1 MDSILPTTENSRDCQ
16 SNTGKNWVNSIG
28 ERGWLWL
35 LCLVCLVI
43 VSCSLGRSGLF
54 EPDEGRNAE
63 KAREILLLGDWVTP
77 HENFLPTLDK
87 PIFFYWL
94 HCYSLLLAYPL
105 LSELHTPNSILFLL
119 IPIRIKIIPLIWI
132 FFDILLEFLDQ
143 FFHPLSNH
151 HLSIFP

>member
-1 MDSILPTTENSRDCQ
+1 MFQTTGNSRDSE
-16 SNTGKNWVNSIG
+16 SNAGKNWVNGIG

-43 VSCSLGRSGLF
+43 VSCSLGSSALF

-63 KAREILLLGDWVTP
+63 KAREILLLGDWMTP

-94 HCYSLLLAYPL
+94 VAIFFKLFE
-105 LSELHTPNSILFLL
+105 LSE
-119 IPIRIKIIPLIWI
+119 
-132 FFDILLEFLDQ
+132 
-143 FFHPLSNH
+143 
-151 HLSIFP
+151 